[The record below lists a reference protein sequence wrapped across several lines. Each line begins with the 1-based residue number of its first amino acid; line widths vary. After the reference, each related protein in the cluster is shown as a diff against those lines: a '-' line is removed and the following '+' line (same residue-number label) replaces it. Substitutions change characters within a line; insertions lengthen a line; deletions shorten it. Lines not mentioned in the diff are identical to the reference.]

1 MSSALRFSTG
11 RSLCMALIVLAVL
24 LVPASLRAQTD
35 PQLTQYYEVPT
46 LYNPAAVGSAGD
58 FIAIRG
64 AGRLQWVGIDGAPRT
79 FIGTANMPF
88 KLFNK
93 RFGVGVVAQQESIGL
108 YKSLNIGAQLG
119 FKFRKFGG
127 EFTGALQF
135 GMYDQRFN
143 GSEVYIP
150 DQDDFHQGTDD
161 AIPTTD
167 IHGTAFDLAA
177 GIYFSRPR
185 WYAGL
190 SMTHLTSP
198 TITMGGEN
206 GGSETSQQNVYEF
219 NAPRTLYFTAG
230 CNIPLKN
237 TLFEL
242 MPSMLAKTDFTNTSA
257 EVTARARYNKFISF
271 GIGYRWDDA
280 VIATIAAEIKNFFIG
295 YSFDYATSSIHSAS
309 SGSHE
314 IVVGYSYKLNL
325 GEKNKNRHRSIR
337 IM

>member
-64 AGRLQWVGIDGAPRT
+64 AGRLQWVGIDGAPKT

-230 CNIPLKN
+230 CNISLKN

-242 MPSMLAKTDFTNTSA
+242 MPSMLAKTDFTNTTA